1 MTSAPSGRKI
11 DVVPDSDLVD
21 HIART
26 TGLSAAEAVR
36 VIDDVTAY
44 YREPVEEFVRRRHRV
59 LQGRGA
65 KNAEIFAVLSDEL
78 RGRLVA
84 APDLTE
90 RQLRRLIYT

>member
-1 MTSAPSGRKI
+1 M
-11 DVVPDSDLVD
+11 PDSDLVD

-26 TGLSAAEAVR
+26 TGLSATEAAR

-44 YREPVEEFVRRRHRV
+44 YREPVEEFVRRRHRD

-65 KNAEIFAVLSDEL
+65 KNSEIYATMSGEL
-78 RGRLVA
+78 RSRLFA